1 MAAAAPPDQ
10 APLPRPKGPVRSGRR
25 LILVVLVVVAVVLPA
40 AASLLGRRAPAT
52 RPEPLT
58 PPAAPSTAVQT
69 YPAGTPAPALRLP
82 GLDGAEVDLAALRGR
97 PVVVNFWATWCEPC
111 VREFPLLRSAAAD
124 HRGRRLVVVGVLTG
138 DRPAAA
144 RAFVRRHRATWPV
157 GPPHVLRPRRRH
169 PRLPPARRAQPRQP
183 GPAAGRDPLAC
194 PSPEPRAQPGPVAA
208 NRKRSLAG
216 STSTSGSTRPAARR
230 RPLGAGAEPQM
241 LLVHAGEGTRSPPG
255 SGGSPVGGG
264 GVIMRWAD
272 PGR

>member
-1 MAAAAPPDQ
+1 MVEA
-10 APLPRPKGPVRSGRR
+10 LRSRSPRTGRR

-40 AASLLGRRAPAT
+40 TASLLGRRAPAT

-157 GPPHVLRPRRRH
+157 GLD
-169 PRLPPARRAQPRQP
+169 PAAT
-183 GPAAGRDPLAC
+183 AAGRWGAVGLPHTYFVRVDGTLA
-194 PSPEPRAQPGPVAA
+194 SHQLGELTRA
-208 NRKRSLAG
+208 SLD
-216 STSTSGSTRPAARR
+216 RQ
-230 RPLGAGAEPQM
+230 LAEI
-241 LLVHAGEGTRSPPG
+241 L
-255 SGGSPVGGG
+255 
-264 GVIMRWAD
+264 
-272 PGR
+272 